1 MYALES
7 LYQCNKDQADFVN
20 SYETGVHKLS
30 IFERIHAMGSDEEE
44 DDETTSD
51 GAYCI
56 DDSSLSFIEMEE
68 DIIAFCDPEVKS
80 PTPCEEESAL
90 NTTIG
95 SSQDS

>member
-1 MYALES
+1 MYTLES
-7 LYQCNKDQADFVN
+7 LYQHSKDQEDFVN
-20 SYETGVHKLS
+20 SFETGVQKLS
-30 IFERIHAMGSDEEE
+30 IFERIHAMGSVEEE
-44 DDETTSD
+44 DETTSET
-51 GAYCI
+51 ASCI

>member
-1 MYALES
+1 MYTLES
-7 LYQCNKDQADFVN
+7 LYQYSKDQEDFVN
-20 SYETGVHKLS
+20 SHETGVQKLS
-30 IFERIHAMGSDEEE
+30 IFERIHAMGSVEEE
-44 DDETTSD
+44 DETTSET
-51 GAYCI
+51 ASYI